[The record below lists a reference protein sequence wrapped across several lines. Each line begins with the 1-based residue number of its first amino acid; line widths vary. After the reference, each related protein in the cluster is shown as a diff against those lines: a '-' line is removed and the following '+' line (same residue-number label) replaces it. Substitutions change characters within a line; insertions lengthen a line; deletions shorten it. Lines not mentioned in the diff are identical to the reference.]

1 MDLAIHMK
9 AVLIGAVF
17 AIVSRKSKLM
27 LKCKLLSLALGIC
40 GGALESVIPKYMLQ
54 IKFLSPSGE

>member
-17 AIVSRKSKLM
+17 AIVSRKYKLM
-27 LKCKLLSLALGIC
+27 LKVQTSLIGPWDM
-40 GGALESVIPKYMLQ
+40 G
-54 IKFLSPSGE
+54 